1 MSNKMS
7 DSARAAL
14 ESSPLHTPRL
24 LEDVSLLPAWARIA
38 ISRVTLQGHTIE
50 QAAKKANR
58 SKATLQSY
66 VQSPAGREWARALED
81 RVANVEELARAT
93 LTEMTLNIALD
104 ALWALEVAK
113 EKEDHAE
120 VFKMSKWFLERPEM
134 LGAVQKNE
142 APQIVINLP
151 AGATL
156 DVPMG
161 ASTHALKAI
170 PEAQYTV
177 ESEASDE

>member
-1 MSNKMS
+1 MRPAE
-7 DSARAAL
+7 ARAQL
-14 ESSPLHTPRL
+14 EASPLHPPRL

-38 ISRVTLQGHTIE
+38 ISRVTLQGHTKE

-58 SKATLQSY
+58 SAATLSGY
-66 VQSPAGREWARALED
+66 LSSPAGKEWARALEE

-93 LTEMTLNIALD
+93 LNEMVFNVTLD

-151 AGATL
+151 AGASL

-161 ASTHALKAI
+161 ASTHAIKQIADVMRR
-170 PEAQYTV
+170 ANSAGST
-177 ESEASDE
+177 